1 MKSLFAFAGRVL
13 SAAALFVPSHVRW
26 KIIAPY
32 IVLTLLVAAAGTYIA
47 TQFVTGPLEERFNN
61 QLAEA
66 ARVASDSVVRKERQ
80 HLSFVRS
87 ISFTVGVPERTA
99 AGDPEALRELIEPL
113 AANSRLEYVEVVGLD
128 GRRVFGLRLDDPT
141 TLAYSPLTGP
151 DDRSDIEIVQRI
163 LLNETDN
170 RGDKFAQLLELRD
183 GAVFYTGGP
192 IVDENGRL
200 VGAALVGTSLQTLLP
215 SMKFEALA
223 DVSLYDLDGVVLG
236 STFERSGESAGLDPS
251 AVSGG
256 ATSLVGIREVRSIFN
271 RDFDMLYGE
280 LIVRGEPVGLF
291 SVALP
296 SSFIASAGSTT
307 RWAMTLMFGVS
318 TIAVLGVGLL
328 IARGVTAPLL
338 RLLRATE
345 AVIEGDLTARS
356 GVSGRDEVG
365 SLAQSFD
372 VMTERL
378 ANQHL
383 ATIRA
388 LTAAIDARDPYTAG
402 HSVRVGQLS
411 VEIGLQ
417 LELPKRDLQYLEN
430 RWLSARRR
438 QDRHSRQRASEAR

>member
-1 MKSLFAFAGRVL
+1 
-13 SAAALFVPSHVRW
+13 
-26 KIIAPY
+26 
-32 IVLTLLVAAAGTYIA
+32 
-47 TQFVTGPLEERFNN
+47 
-61 QLAEA
+61 
-66 ARVASDSVVRKERQ
+66 
-80 HLSFVRS
+80 
-87 ISFTVGVPERTA
+87 
-99 AGDPEALRELIEPL
+99 
-113 AANSRLEYVEVVGLD
+113 
-128 GRRVFGLRLDDPT
+128 
-141 TLAYSPLTGP
+141 
-151 DDRSDIEIVQRI
+151 
-163 LLNETDN
+163 
-170 RGDKFAQLLELRD
+170 
-183 GAVFYTGGP
+183 
-192 IVDENGRL
+192 
-200 VGAALVGTSLQTLLP
+200 
-215 SMKFEALA
+215 
-223 DVSLYDLDGVVLG
+223 
-236 STFERSGESAGLDPS
+236 
-251 AVSGG
+251 
-256 ATSLVGIREVRSIFN
+256 
-271 RDFDMLYGE
+271 MLYGE